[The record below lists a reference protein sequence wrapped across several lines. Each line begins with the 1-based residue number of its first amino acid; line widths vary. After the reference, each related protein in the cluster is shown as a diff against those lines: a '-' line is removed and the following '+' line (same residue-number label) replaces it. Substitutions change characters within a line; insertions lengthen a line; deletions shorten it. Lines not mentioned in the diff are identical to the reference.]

1 MMKVLKASAGSGKT
15 YNLAKEYIKLL
26 LQDRAREDCRPYRHI
41 LAVTFTNKATAEMKG
56 RIVKELDVLGRN
68 PAASPYLA
76 ELMAET
82 DLKSPEAVGAE
93 CRKALSAILSD
104 YGAFS
109 VSTIDK
115 FFQRVLRAFSRELG
129 QIAQYQVELDK
140 AMLVQETVDRVLDS
154 IDGQKDELLKW
165 LSRCSIE
172 TIEEGN
178 GYHLESRLGE
188 FASGYMSEG
197 YRKKVEELG
206 IDTSKAFA
214 EDSIKELKSICNKI
228 IKEFDAGFVKA
239 AEGLCIIAEGCDGLN
254 KNFQKFCL
262 ALKSY
267 KSGDELDFTK
277 PTWLNALENFDKLFV
292 KSSQASGSDRLA
304 LSGAIAQVQEY
315 AQVYPTV
322 RTARLLRSQV
332 DLFYVADRLDKE
344 FDALLKEKNVLSLE
358 DSNTLLREIISDDN
372 APFVYEKVGVHYWH
386 FLLDEFQDTS
396 VVQWENFKPL
406 LLNSLAS
413 NFYNLIVGDVKQS
426 IYRWRNAD
434 WDILDSRVQKE
445 LPDVTLQ
452 SLDCNW
458 RSAAKIV
465 EFNNGFYKYLSE
477 TLDRQLPC
485 RLPQIYSDV
494 QQKAKCGIKAAGY
507 VESWFVAPDCIVP
520 AAVNSVLR
528 ASEQGFRWKDVAV
541 IVRSNA
547 MGAEVASALVEVGVP
562 VISNDSLNISSGA
575 VVRALVSCLSVLD
588 DPSDRIGGYFAKG
601 FDPACVKGCQSLCDM
616 AEAILRTF
624 DRAEVN
630 TDTLYVLAF
639 MDLLRD
645 YVARNGNSLHSFL
658 KYWKDEGVGKKIS
671 SPEDCDAVTII
682 TIHKVKGLDYPY
694 VVIPFPRKD
703 SFMKSDFKA
712 WECPATE
719 GTGLEGTR
727 KALYYTSLS
736 KSSESTLFAENY
748 RRELRLSYI
757 DAANVW
763 YVATTRASQTMI
775 LIAPPP
781 AKSHIV
787 GTASK
792 ISDALYDYVDM
803 HFVELPAC
811 EGDLG
816 GKRYCFGVEERA
828 ATGKGSV
835 EGLQSHQLRYM
846 APDSGPVAREQVR
859 IKTSSAE
866 FFDTSRRLRGIVLH
880 KIMESVHTPQDLPGS
895 VERARKEGLLDAAQA
910 AESLSMLSE
919 AVAGV
924 SDRGWF
930 AEGADL
936 LDERDILTQDG
947 TYRPDRVVLRDGKVE
962 IIDYKFAQKDA
973 SHRTQVQRYAEYYR
987 QMGYSD
993 VKAFLWY
1000 IDSGE
1005 VEEVL

>member
-26 LQDRAREDCRPYRHI
+26 LQDRNLEDCRPYRHI
-41 LAVTFTNKATAEMKG
+41 LAVTFTNKATAEMKS
-56 RIVKELDVLGRN
+56 RIVKELDVLGKN
-68 PAASPYLA
+68 PCASPYLE

-115 FFQRVLRAFSRELG
+115 FFQKVLRAFSREIG
-129 QIAQYQVELDK
+129 QIAQYQVELNKD
-140 AMLVQETVDRVLDS
+140 MLVQETVDRVLDS
-154 IDGQKDELLKW
+154 IEGQKDELLKW

-197 YRKKVEELG
+197 YRKKVEQLG
-206 IDTSKAFA
+206 IDTSKAFS
-214 EDSIKELKSICNKI
+214 EDSIRELKSICKKI
-228 IKEFDAGFVKA
+228 ITDFDRGLKEA
-239 AEGLCIIAEGCDGLN
+239 AEDLCLIVEGCQGLN
-254 KNFQKFCL
+254 KYFLNFCL
-262 ALKSY
+262 ALKEY
-267 KSGDELDFTK
+267 KSGCALDFTK
-277 PTWLNALENFDKLFV
+277 TIWTKAVEDIDSVFLKNSNPSDSDK
-292 KSSQASGSDRLA
+292 ARLA
-304 LSGAIAQVQEY
+304 GAVARVQNY
-315 AQVYPTV
+315 ARAYPTV
-322 RTARLLRSQV
+322 STARLLRSQV

-406 LLNSLAS
+406 LLNSLAA

-445 LPDVTLQ
+445 LPDVSQQ

-458 RSAAKIV
+458 RSARKIV
-465 EFNNGFYKYLSE
+465 EFNNGFYTYLAD

-485 RLPQIYSDV
+485 RLTQIYSDV
-494 QQKAKCGIKAAGY
+494 QQTARRPIEAEGY
-507 VESWFVAPDCIVP
+507 VEAAFVAIDCIVP
-520 AAVNSVLR
+520 VVVESVLR
-528 ASEQGFRWKDVAV
+528 APELGFRWKDVAV

-547 MGAEVASALVEVGVP
+547 MGAEVASALVEAGVP

-575 VVRALVSCLSVLD
+575 VVRKLVSCLSVLD
-588 DPSDRIGGYFAKG
+588 DPSDRIGGYFAKD
-601 FDPACVKGCQSLCDM
+601 FDPACVTGCQSLCDM

-624 DRAEVN
+624 NREDVN
-630 TDTLYVLAF
+630 TDTLYILAF

-658 KYWKDEGVGKKIS
+658 KYWKDEGVIKKIS

-694 VVIPFPRKD
+694 VVIPFPKKD
-703 SFMKSDFKA
+703 SFMKADYKA
-712 WECPATE
+712 WECPVTE
-719 GTGLEGTR
+719 GTDLESSPR
-727 KALYYTSLS
+727 ALYYTGLS
-736 KSSESTLFAENY
+736 KQSESTLFAENY
-748 RRELRLSYI
+748 HRELSMSYI

-775 LIAPPP
+775 LVAPAP
-781 AKSHIV
+781 AKSHKEGSV
-787 GTASK
+787 SK
-792 ISDALYDYVDM
+792 VSDALFDYVDR
-803 HFVELPAC
+803 HFACLPSFG
-811 EGDLG
+811 GDG
-816 GKRYCFGVEERA
+816 GKRYCFGVEEKA
-828 ATGKGSV
+828 AVHRDSG
-835 EGLQSHQLRYM
+835 EGVQSHKLRYS
-846 APDSGPVAREQVR
+846 ALESGPVAREQVK
-859 IKTSSAE
+859 IKTSSSE

-880 KIMESVHTPQDLPGS
+880 KIMESVYAPEDLAPS

-910 AESLSMLSE
+910 AESLAILSE
-919 AVAGV
+919 AVASV
-924 SDRGWF
+924 LPRGWF
-930 AEGADL
+930 GEGAEYM
-936 LDERDILTQDG
+936 DERDIMTSEG
-947 TYRPDRVVLRDGKVE
+947 TFRPDRVVLKDGKVE
-962 IIDYKFAQKDA
+962 IIDYKFAEKDS
-973 SHRTQVQRYAEYYR
+973 SHRTQVRRYVEFYR

-993 VKAFLWY
+993 VKGFLWY
-1000 IDSGE
+1000 
-1005 VEEVL
+1005 VEENQVVEV